1 MILEGLFSF
10 IGNIYLGI
18 IGLIN
23 IPFMPNDVLE
33 SAKNFLELLFSN
45 ASLLGLFVRI
55 STLKTI
61 ATIFLAILTFKV
73 ALKIFSLY
81 RFLRRSI

>member
-73 ALKIFSLY
+73 ALKIYSLY
-81 RFLRRSI
+81 RFLRSTI

>member
-61 ATIFLAILTFKV
+61 ATIFLAILAFKV

>member
-33 SAKNFLELLFSN
+33 SAKNFLDLLFSN
-45 ASLLGLFVRI
+45 ASMLGLFVRI

-61 ATIFLAILTFKV
+61 ATIFLAILAFKV
-73 ALKIFSLY
+73 ALKIFSLF